1 LYTIMSDSLDDRM
14 VHAAA
19 AGDRAAM
26 DRLIRAVSPRM
37 QRQLSGYGLDAE
49 ERADAHQNA
58 LLKIVR
64 RLSTFREDSQLWTWV
79 FRVTANEALMLL
91 RQRQRSKGRLV
102 GGLHLEELGALP
114 AMQDLRDTDATF
126 CAARKAARLR
136 REIERMPSNYRDVL
150 VAHYLDELDLRE
162 ASERLGVTE
171 SAVKARLWRA
181 REHMRAA
188 LASAERR
195 AA

>member
-1 LYTIMSDSLDDRM
+1 MSESIDDTTI
-14 VHAAA
+14 HAAA

-37 QRQLSGYGLDAE
+37 HRQLSGYGLDTE

-58 LLKIVR
+58 LLKIAR
-64 RLSTFREDSQLWTWV
+64 RLSSFREDSQLGTWIY
-79 FRVTANEALMLL
+79 RVTANEALMLL
-91 RQRQRSKGRLV
+91 RRRKRSNGRLV
-102 GGLHLEELGALP
+102 GGLQLEELGSLP
-114 AMQDLRDTDATF
+114 AMQDHRDADATF

-136 REIERMPSNYRDVL
+136 REIEQMPSNYRDVL

-162 ASERLGVTE
+162 ASQRLGVTE

-188 LASAERR
+188 LASAERS

>member
-1 LYTIMSDSLDDRM
+1 MNMSESLDDNTIR
-14 VHAAA
+14 AAA
-19 AGDRAAM
+19 AGDREAM
-26 DRLIRAVSPRM
+26 DRLIREVSPRM
-37 QRQLSGYGLDAE
+37 QKQLNGYGLDAE

-64 RLSTFREDSQLWTWV
+64 RLSTFREDSQLSTWV
-79 FRVTANEALMLL
+79 FRITANEALMLL
-91 RQRQRSKGRLV
+91 RERRRSTGRLV
-102 GGLHLEELGALP
+102 GGLQVEELETLP
-114 AMQDLRDTDATF
+114 AMQDLREADDTF

-136 REIERMPSNYRDVL
+136 LEIDRMPSNYREVL

-181 REHMRAA
+181 RECMRAA
-188 LASAERR
+188 LVAAERR

>member
-1 LYTIMSDSLDDRM
+1 MNMSESLDDNTIR
-14 VHAAA
+14 AAA
-19 AGDRAAM
+19 AGDREAM
-26 DRLIRAVSPRM
+26 DRLIREVSPRM
-37 QRQLSGYGLDAE
+37 QKQLNGYGLDAE

-64 RLSTFREDSQLWTWV
+64 RLSTFREDSQLSTWV
-79 FRVTANEALMLL
+79 FRITANEALMLL
-91 RQRQRSKGRLV
+91 RERRRSTGRLV
-102 GGLHLEELGALP
+102 GGLQLEELGSLP
-114 AMQDLRDTDATF
+114 AMQDLREADDTF

-150 VAHYLDELDLRE
+150 IAHYLDELDLRE

-181 REHMRAA
+181 RECMRVA
-188 LASAERR
+188 LAGAERH